1 MLLNNTDRGEIMS
14 STKRVIVLN
23 VNNQEYE
30 VLVKPQ
36 QTLLEVLRETIGLT
50 GTKSGCNE
58 GSCGACTVL
67 VDNKPTLACSTLAIA
82 SEGKEIMTIEGLAG
96 DDGKLHPVQQSF
108 VENGAVQCGFCTPG
122 MVLSAKSLLDRIPKP
137 NEEEIKEALGG
148 NLCRCTGY
156 TKIIKAVKM
165 AANVK

>member
-1 MLLNNTDRGEIMS
+1 MS
-14 STKRVIVLN
+14 SNKRVIVLN

-36 QTLLEVLRETIGLT
+36 QTLLEVLRETVGLT

-82 SEGKEIMTIEGLAG
+82 AEGKEIMTIEGLAG
-96 DDGKLHPVQQSF
+96 EDGKLHPIQQSF
-108 VENGAVQCGFCTPG
+108 VENGAIQCGFCTPG
-122 MVLSAKSLLDRIPKP
+122 MVLSAKSLLDRNSKP

-156 TKIIKAVKM
+156 AKIIKAVKV
-165 AANVK
+165 AAKVK

>member
-1 MLLNNTDRGEIMS
+1 MRSN
-14 STKRVIVLN
+14 KRVIILN

-36 QTLLEVLRETIGLT
+36 QTLLEVLRETVGLT

-67 VDNKPTLACSTLAIA
+67 VDNKPTLSCSTLAIA
-82 SEGKEIMTIEGLAG
+82 AEGKEIMTIEGLAG
-96 DDGKLHPVQQSF
+96 ENGKLHPVQQSF
-108 VENGAVQCGFCTPG
+108 VENGAIQCGFCTPG
-122 MVLSAKSLLDRIPKP
+122 MVLSAKSLLDRNSKP

-156 TKIIKAVKM
+156 AKIIKAVKV
-165 AANVK
+165 AAKMQ

>member
-1 MLLNNTDRGEIMS
+1 MS
-14 STKRVIVLN
+14 RNKRVIILN

-36 QTLLEVLRETIGLT
+36 QTLLEVLRETVGLT

-67 VDNKPTLACSTLAIA
+67 VDNKSTLACSTLAIA
-82 SEGKEIMTIEGLAG
+82 AQGKEITTIEGLAG
-96 DDGKLHPVQQSF
+96 EDGKLHPIQQSF
-108 VENGAVQCGFCTPG
+108 VENGAIQCGFCTPG
-122 MVLSAKSLLDRIPKP
+122 MVLSAKSLLDRNSKP

-156 TKIIKAVKM
+156 VKIIKAVQI
-165 AANVK
+165 AANE

>member
-1 MLLNNTDRGEIMS
+1 MS
-14 STKRVIVLN
+14 SNKRVIVLN

-36 QTLLEVLRETIGLT
+36 QTLLEVLRETVGLT

-96 DDGKLHPVQQSF
+96 EDGKLHPVQQSF
-108 VENGAVQCGFCTPG
+108 VENGAIQCGFCTPG
-122 MVLSAKSLLDRIPKP
+122 MVLSTKSLLDRNPKP

-156 TKIIKAVKM
+156 TKIIKAVKI
-165 AANVK
+165 AASIK

>member
-1 MLLNNTDRGEIMS
+1 MS
-14 STKRVIVLN
+14 SNKRVIILN

-67 VDNKPTLACSTLAIA
+67 VDNKPTLSCSTLAIA
-82 SEGKEIMTIEGLAG
+82 VEGKEIITIEGLAG
-96 DDGKLHPVQQSF
+96 EDGKLHPVQQSF
-108 VENGAVQCGFCTPG
+108 VEVGAVQCGFCTPG
-122 MVLSAKSLLDRIPKP
+122 MVLSAKSLLDRNSKP

-156 TKIIKAVKM
+156 TKIIKAVKE
-165 AANVK
+165 AAKVM

>member
-1 MLLNNTDRGEIMS
+1 MS
-14 STKRVIVLN
+14 SNKRVIILN

-58 GSCGACTVL
+58 GSCGSCTVL
-67 VDNKPTLACSTLAIA
+67 VDNKPTLSCSTLAIA
-82 SEGKEIMTIEGLAG
+82 VEGKEIMTIEGMAG
-96 DDGKLHPVQQSF
+96 EDSKLHPIQQSF
-108 VENGAVQCGFCTPG
+108 VEVGAVQCGFCTPG
-122 MVLSAKSLLDRIPKP
+122 MVLSAKSLLDRNSNP
-137 NEEEIKEALGG
+137 NDEEIKEALGG

-156 TKIIKAVKM
+156 TKIIKAVKV
-165 AANVK
+165 AAKVM

>member
-1 MLLNNTDRGEIMS
+1 MS
-14 STKRVIVLN
+14 KKKVIVLN

-50 GTKSGCNE
+50 GTKNGCNE

-67 VDNKPTLACSTLAIA
+67 VNNKPTLACSTLAIA
-82 SEGKEIMTIEGLAG
+82 AEGKAILTIEGLAG
-96 DDGKLHPVQQSF
+96 ENGKLHPIQQSF

-122 MVLSAKSLLDRIPKP
+122 MVLSSKSLLDRNP
-137 NEEEIKEALGG
+137 NPSEEEIKEALSG

-156 TKIIKAVKM
+156 TKIIKAVTEAAK
-165 AANVK
+165 AANFGG

>member
-1 MLLNNTDRGEIMS
+1 MS
-14 STKRVIVLN
+14 SNKRVIVLN
-23 VNNQEYE
+23 VNNQDYE

-67 VDNKPTLACSTLAIA
+67 LDNKPTLSCSTLAIA
-82 SEGKEIMTIEGLAG
+82 AEGKEIVTIEGLAG
-96 DDGKLHPVQQSF
+96 EDGKLHPVQQSF
-108 VENGAVQCGFCTPG
+108 VENGAIQCGFCTPG
-122 MVLSAKSLLDRIPKP
+122 MVLSAKSLLDRNSKP

-156 TKIIKAVKM
+156 AKIIKAVKI
-165 AANVK
+165 AANAK

>member
-1 MLLNNTDRGEIMS
+1 MQSN
-14 STKRVIVLN
+14 KRVIVLN

-30 VLVKPQ
+30 LLVKPQ
-36 QTLLEVLRETIGLT
+36 QTLLEVLRETVGLT

-67 VDNKPTLACSTLAIA
+67 LDNKPTLACSTLAIA

-96 DDGKLHPVQQSF
+96 EDGNLHPVQQSF

-137 NEEEIKEALGG
+137 NEEEIKEGLGG

-165 AANVK
+165 AANAK

>member
-1 MLLNNTDRGEIMS
+1 MS
-14 STKRVIVLN
+14 SNKKVIVLN

-36 QTLLEVLRETIGLT
+36 ETLLEVLRETVGLT

-67 VDNKPTLACSTLAIA
+67 VENKPTLACSTLAIA
-82 SEGKEIMTIEGLAG
+82 AEGKEIMTIEGLAG
-96 DDGKLHPVQQSF
+96 EDGKLHPVQQSF
-108 VENGAVQCGFCTPG
+108 VENGAIQCGFCTPG
-122 MVLSAKSLLDRIPKP
+122 MVLSAKSLLDRNSKP

-156 TKIIKAVKM
+156 AKIIKAVQI
-165 AANVK
+165 AAIVK

>member
-1 MLLNNTDRGEIMS
+1 MS
-14 STKRVIVLN
+14 SNKRVIVLN

-36 QTLLEVLRETIGLT
+36 HTLLEVLREAVGLT

-82 SEGKEIMTIEGLAG
+82 AEGKEIMTIEGVAG
-96 DDGKLHPVQQSF
+96 EDGKLHPVQQSF
-108 VENGAVQCGFCTPG
+108 VENGAIQCGFCTPG
-122 MVLSAKSLLDRIPKP
+122 MVLSAKSLLDRNSNP

-156 TKIIKAVKM
+156 AKIIKAVQIV
-165 AANVK
+165 ANSEVK

>member
-1 MLLNNTDRGEIMS
+1 MS
-14 STKRVIVLN
+14 SNKKVIVLN
-23 VNNQEYE
+23 INNQEYE

-36 QTLLEVLRETIGLT
+36 RTLLEVLRETVGLT

-67 VDNKPTLACSTLAIA
+67 VDNKSTLACSTLAIA
-82 SEGKEIMTIEGLAG
+82 AEGKEIMTIEGLAG
-96 DDGKLHPVQQSF
+96 ENGKLHPIQQSF
-108 VENGAVQCGFCTPG
+108 VENGAIQCGFCTPG
-122 MVLSAKSLLDRIPKP
+122 MVLSAKSLLDRNSKP

-156 TKIIKAVKM
+156 TKIIKAVKE
-165 AANVK
+165 AAKVR

>member
-1 MLLNNTDRGEIMS
+1 MS
-14 STKRVIVLN
+14 SNKRVIVLN
-23 VNNQEYE
+23 INNQEYE

-36 QTLLEVLRETIGLT
+36 RTLLEVLRETVGLT

-67 VDNKPTLACSTLAIA
+67 VDNKSTLACSTLAIA
-82 SEGKEIMTIEGLAG
+82 AEGKEIMTIEGLAG
-96 DDGKLHPVQQSF
+96 ENGKLHPIQQSF
-108 VENGAVQCGFCTPG
+108 VENGAIQCGFCTPG
-122 MVLSAKSLLDRIPKP
+122 MVLSAKSLLDRNSKP

-156 TKIIKAVKM
+156 TKIIKAVKE
-165 AANVK
+165 AAKVR

>member
-1 MLLNNTDRGEIMS
+1 MS
-14 STKRVIVLN
+14 KGKVIVLN

-36 QTLLEVLRETIGLT
+36 QTLMDVLRETIGLT
-50 GTKSGCNE
+50 GTKNGCNE

-67 VDNKPTLACSTLAIA
+67 VNNKPTLSCSTLAISA
-82 SEGKEIMTIEGLAG
+82 EGKEIMTIEGLAG
-96 DDGKLHPVQQSF
+96 EDGKLHPIQQSF

-122 MVLSAKSLLDRIPKP
+122 MVLSSKNLLDRNP
-137 NEEEIKEALGG
+137 NPSEEEIKEGLGG

-156 TKIIKAVKM
+156 TKIFKAVKE
-165 AANVK
+165 AAKAVNFGS

>member
-1 MLLNNTDRGEIMS
+1 MS
-14 STKRVIVLN
+14 SNKRVIVLN

-36 QTLLEVLRETIGLT
+36 QTLLEVLRETVGLT

-67 VDNKPTLACSTLAIA
+67 VENKPTLACSTLAIA
-82 SEGKEIMTIEGLAG
+82 AEGKEIMTIEGLAG

-108 VENGAVQCGFCTPG
+108 VENGAIQCGFCTPG
-122 MVLSAKSLLDRIPKP
+122 MVLSAKSLLDRISKP

-156 TKIIKAVKM
+156 TKIIKAVKL
-165 AANVK
+165 AAEVK

>member
-1 MLLNNTDRGEIMS
+1 MS
-14 STKRVIVLN
+14 SNKRVIVLN

-36 QTLLEVLRETIGLT
+36 QTLLEVLRETVGLT

-67 VDNKPTLACSTLAIA
+67 VDNKSTLACSTLAIA
-82 SEGKEIMTIEGLAG
+82 AEGKEIMTIEGLAG
-96 DDGKLHPVQQSF
+96 ENGKLHPIQQSF
-108 VENGAVQCGFCTPG
+108 VENGAIQCGFCTPG
-122 MVLSAKSLLDRIPKP
+122 MVLSAKSLLDRNSKP

-156 TKIIKAVKM
+156 TKIIKAVKV
-165 AANVK
+165 AAKVK

>member
-1 MLLNNTDRGEIMS
+1 MKSN
-14 STKRVIVLN
+14 KQVIVLN

-36 QTLLEVLRETIGLT
+36 QTLLEVLRETVGLT

-67 VDNKPTLACSTLAIA
+67 VDNRPTLACSTLAIA

-96 DDGKLHPVQQSF
+96 EDGKLHPVQQSF
-108 VENGAVQCGFCTPG
+108 VEHGAIQCGFCTPG
-122 MVLSAKSLLDRIPKP
+122 MVLSAKSLLDRIAKP

-156 TKIIKAVKM
+156 TKIITAVKA
-165 AANVK
+165 AANVE

>member
-1 MLLNNTDRGEIMS
+1 MS
-14 STKRVIVLN
+14 SKKRVIVLN

-36 QTLLEVLRETIGLT
+36 QTLLEVLRETVGLT

-82 SEGKEIMTIEGLAG
+82 AEGKEIMTIEGLAG
-96 DDGKLHPVQQSF
+96 EDGKLHPIQQSF
-108 VENGAVQCGFCTPG
+108 VETGAIQCGFCTPG
-122 MVLSAKSLLDRIPKP
+122 MVLSAKSLLDRNSKP

-156 TKIIKAVKM
+156 AKIIKAVKV
-165 AANVK
+165 AAEV

>member
-1 MLLNNTDRGEIMS
+1 MS
-14 STKRVIVLN
+14 SNKRVIVLN
-23 VNNQEYE
+23 INNQEYE

-36 QTLLEVLRETIGLT
+36 QTLLEVLRETVGLT

-58 GSCGACTVL
+58 GSCGSCTVL

-96 DDGKLHPVQQSF
+96 EDGKLHPVQQSF
-108 VENGAVQCGFCTPG
+108 VENGAIQCGFCTPG
-122 MVLSAKSLLDRIPKP
+122 MVLSAKSLLDRISKP

-156 TKIIKAVKM
+156 TKIIKAVKI
-165 AANVK
+165 AANIK

>member
-1 MLLNNTDRGEIMS
+1 MS
-14 STKRVIVLN
+14 SNKRVIVLN

-36 QTLLEVLRETIGLT
+36 QTLLEVLRETVGLT

-82 SEGKEIMTIEGLAG
+82 AEGKEIMTIEGLAG

-108 VENGAVQCGFCTPG
+108 VENGAIQCGFCTPG
-122 MVLSAKSLLDRIPKP
+122 MVLSAKSLLDRISKP

-156 TKIIKAVKM
+156 TKIIKAVKL
-165 AANVK
+165 AAEMNQ

>member
-1 MLLNNTDRGEIMS
+1 MS
-14 STKRVIVLN
+14 SNKRVIILN

-67 VDNKPTLACSTLAIA
+67 VDNKSTLACSTLAIA
-82 SEGKEIMTIEGLAG
+82 AQGKEIMTIEGLAG
-96 DDGKLHPVQQSF
+96 EDGKLHPIQQSF
-108 VENGAVQCGFCTPG
+108 VENGAIQCGFCTPG
-122 MVLSAKSLLDRIPKP
+122 MVLSAKSLLDRNSKP

-156 TKIIKAVKM
+156 VKIIKAIKV
-165 AANVK
+165 AANSEVIIG

>member
-1 MLLNNTDRGEIMS
+1 MS
-14 STKRVIVLN
+14 SNKRVIVLN

-36 QTLLEVLRETIGLT
+36 QTLLEVLRETVGLT

-82 SEGKEIMTIEGLAG
+82 AEGKEIMTIEGLAG
-96 DDGKLHPVQQSF
+96 EDGKLHPIQQSF
-108 VENGAVQCGFCTPG
+108 VEVGAVQCGFCTPG
-122 MVLSAKSLLDRIPKP
+122 MVLSAKSLLDRNSKP

-156 TKIIKAVKM
+156 AKIIKAVQV
-165 AANVK
+165 AAVK